1 MRAEF
6 IWVDCMVKVIAHRG
20 SGEGPLEN
28 TLTAFQTAISWGVDC
43 IECDIRSS
51 RDGVAIIIHD
61 LSLERLANESRKVA
75 EYSLNELNTMRVGNG
90 NRIPSLVEFFELVKP
105 HEDLD
110 INLDVKVVGLEAQ
123 IMQLIQEYGLV
134 ERTMISS
141 FIQPVLM
148 ELRKLSDKIGTALLY
163 EYDLHNPTK
172 VAKELGCTAINPQL
186 HFVDSSLVH
195 TSHQEGLKINPW
207 VINEPKEMQRFIDL
221 GVDGIITD
229 FPPRLLKI
237 LNRGGT

>member
-1 MRAEF
+1 
-6 IWVDCMVKVIAHRG
+6 MVKVIAHRG
-20 SGEGPLEN
+20 TGEGPLEN

-51 RDGVAIIIHD
+51 RNGVAVIIHD
-61 LSLERLANESRKVA
+61 FSVERLADESGKVA
-75 EYSLNELNTMRVGNG
+75 EYSLSELKAMKLGSG

-105 HEDLD
+105 HKDLD

-123 IMQLIQEYGLV
+123 ILQRIQEYGLV
-134 ERTMISS
+134 KRTLISS
-141 FIQPVLM
+141 FIQPVLT
-148 ELRKLSDKIGTALLY
+148 EFHNLSDEIATALLY
-163 EYDLHNPTK
+163 EYDLQNPTE

-186 HFVDSSLVH
+186 HFVDSDLVH
-195 TSHQEGLKINPW
+195 ASHRKGLEINSW

-229 FPPRLLKI
+229 FPPRLLKM
-237 LNRGGT
+237 LNRGGA